1 MSRNPYR
8 NSARWY
14 DTFVGPVTNDLR
26 AIGLRM
32 FPTKEGVLVLDVGCG
47 TGTLL
52 DLYQQT
58 GCRVFGIDASPAML
72 EVARGKLGHN
82 ADLRL
87 GAATRMPYGNGR
99 FDLVTIV
106 LALKVKAKAQ
116 LGGSVV
122 GAALSLLV
130 LIIWPDSVAAVWIAT
145 AAYGLSLA
153 GLFPGSI
160 TLASEHLHLTGGVTG
175 LFLVGSSLGAMTVPW
190 LIGQFFESVGP
201 RVFPLFL
208 TAVILAGMV
217 LLVVILLLLRRRDP
231 DSPPLLS

>member
-14 DTFVGPVTNDLR
+14 DTLVGPVTDDLR

-32 FPTKEGVLVLDVGCG
+32 FPTKEGMLVLDVGCG

-72 EVARGKLGHN
+72 EVARAKLGHH

-87 GAATRMPYGNGR
+87 GDATRMPYADGR

-106 LALKVKAKAQ
+106 LALHEMPALDQSAVLDEVKRVTKKEGRILLIDYHPGPIRFPEGWLAKTVITFFEVMAGGEHLRNYRDFLAHDGLPTLIARHQ
-116 LGGSVV
+116 LAVEKKQIVGGGS
-122 GAALSLLV
+122 L
-130 LIIWPDSVAAVWIAT
+130 
-145 AAYGLSLA
+145 
-153 GLFPGSI
+153 
-160 TLASEHLHLTGGVTG
+160 G
-175 LFLVGSSLGAMTVPW
+175 LFL
-190 LIGQFFESVGP
+190 
-201 RVFPLFL
+201 
-208 TAVILAGMV
+208 
-217 LLVVILLLLRRRDP
+217 
-231 DSPPLLS
+231 LSRE

>member
-87 GAATRMPYGNGR
+87 GAATRMPYANGR

-106 LALKVKAKAQ
+106 LALHEMPASDRSAVLNEVKRVMKNDGRILLIDYHPGPIRFPEGWLAKTVITFFEVTAGGEHLRNYRDFLARDGLPALIARHQ
-116 LGGSVV
+116 LVVEKKRIVGGGS
-122 GAALSLLV
+122 L
-130 LIIWPDSVAAVWIAT
+130 
-145 AAYGLSLA
+145 
-153 GLFPGSI
+153 
-160 TLASEHLHLTGGVTG
+160 G
-175 LFLVGSSLGAMTVPW
+175 LFL
-190 LIGQFFESVGP
+190 
-201 RVFPLFL
+201 
-208 TAVILAGMV
+208 
-217 LLVVILLLLRRRDP
+217 
-231 DSPPLLS
+231 LSRE